1 VAEKLH
7 LREAVRLMD
16 ERDRRGAEIEDS
28 VADVVELTE
37 ETENQEQAVADMT
50 RQSNLG
56 SYSRI
61 RLGGRR

>member
-1 VAEKLH
+1 MLR

-37 ETENQEQAVADMT
+37 ETEDQEQAIADMT

-56 SYSRI
+56 SYSRVRI
-61 RLGGRR
+61 GGKR